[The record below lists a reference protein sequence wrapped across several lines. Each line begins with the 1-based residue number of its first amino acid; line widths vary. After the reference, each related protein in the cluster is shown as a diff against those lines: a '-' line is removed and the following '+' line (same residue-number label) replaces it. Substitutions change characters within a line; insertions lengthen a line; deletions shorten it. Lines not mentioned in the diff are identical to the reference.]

1 MSKSRNLKYQ
11 FKHCIDTHFRE
22 KINKHSLKKVGKQG
36 TEVFSYSQRRN
47 LIDLSSNF
55 SNWMKE
61 YHSEVKQV
69 KDVTSQHIQEFLNS
83 KRDIISQKSIETY
96 QSQFNKLE
104 RLVSDTYKCEVNYH
118 TTKILSTKNG
128 GGKLRSDMLST
139 ENYNKL
145 LNTSNQNLRNALML
159 AQNFGLRCEDICRLK
174 GSDFSEDELRII
186 GSKGGRNRI
195 IPIETD
201 TQRSIAKEFMKTVGR
216 ICPIQ
221 KGSLQQAFN
230 REKKRQRINSA
241 SDFHSCRKAYAT
253 ERYQTY
259 RSKGMSIQ
267 QSLDRVSSNLGHGDN
282 RNTLLREY
290 ICCDIV

>member
-1 MSKSRNLKYQ
+1 MSKNRNLKYQ
-11 FKHCIDTHFRE
+11 FKHSIDTHFRE
-22 KINKHSLKKVGKQG
+22 NLNKHSLKKVGKQG
-36 TEVFSYSQRRN
+36 TEVFSYSQRKN

-61 YHSEVKQV
+61 HHSEVKQV
-69 KDVTSQHIQEFLNS
+69 KDVTSQHIQEFLNF

-159 AQNFGLRCEDICRLK
+159 AQHFGLRCEDICRLR
-174 GSDFSEDELRII
+174 GSDFSDKTVRII

-195 IPIETD
+195 IQIETE
-201 TQRSIAKEFMKTVGR
+201 TQKSIAEEFMKVVGR

-221 KGSLQQAFN
+221 KGSLEQAFN
-230 REKKRQRINSA
+230 REKKRQGINSV

-253 ERYQTY
+253 ERYQAY
-259 RSKGMSIQ
+259 RNQGMSIQ
-267 QSLDRVSSNLGHGDN
+267 QSLDRVSHNLGHGDN